1 MMFRFLTEYAHARA
15 PRLLRAG
22 GDNSP
27 SGGDD
32 RGNKMP
38 FGDGDPG
45 GPDGSPRSNL
55 IYLIV
60 GAVLIGYVIF
70 TMLNQGAPQGQATE
84 IPTSQLIAAIKE
96 NRVDELTYTVM
107 VGEVE
112 GTYWPDAE
120 SRGDESK
127 LERFVSNYVGTDSLD
142 ELMAAHPSITYRIDT
157 SDPNMWSNILIQ
169 VVPTILLV
177 VLMFYFMRQMM
188 GANNKAMQ
196 FGKTNAKTN
205 EATRPKVKF
214 KDVAGIDSEKQ
225 ELMEIVD
232 FLKDGKKFRDVGARV
247 PRGILLS
254 GEPGTGKTLLA
265 RAIAGEANVPFFAA
279 SGSDFS
285 GIIVGLGV
293 AKIKEIFEMA
303 KRNAP
308 CILFIDEIDAI
319 GQRRSTHS
327 YNDQDREQ
335 TLNQLLIEMDGFS
348 NDTGIIVIGATNR
361 ADMLDPAL
369 LRPGR
374 FDRQVYIELPDL
386 SGRREILD
394 LYAKKLKV
402 GSDVNLQDLARGTTG
417 FSGADLENLLN
428 EAALHAV
435 RNGRAEIAQPDVEEA
450 RDKILMGPRK
460 VRKMRPE
467 DIKLTAYHEAGHA
480 FVSIMYADITD
491 PIHKATIIPRGRAL
505 GMVQHLPI
513 DDKVSMTIAEVRAN
527 LAIALAGRAA
537 EEIFF
542 GADKITT
549 GAESDIAM
557 ATRLA
562 RYSITTAG
570 LSPKLGLAA
579 INQVNSFGTRSAL
592 ENASEKTAELVDAEV
607 RAWLDSAHADATK
620 LLSKNKE
627 TVRKLAEELLA
638 RETLT
643 GDEIKEIVSGKK
655 SKKTAKATTKKTQKN
670 ATK

>member
-1 MMFRFLTEYAHARA
+1 MENQNQQLQKKNQKNKFARRGDGTTWVLVIFAALFVGMIVRSFVMGPTPQMLPNGQPAPKPVELTFSDV
-15 PRLLRAG
+15 LRRSSEIKTM
-22 GDNSP
+22 DI
-27 SGGDD
+27 
-32 RGNKMP
+32 RGNDAS
-38 FGDGDPG
+38 GTLTDGTP
-45 GPDGSPRSNL
+45 
-55 IYLIV
+55 Y
-60 GAVLIGYVIF
+60 
-70 TMLNQGAPQGQATE
+70 TAT
-84 IPTSQLIAAIKE
+84 
-96 NRVDELTYTVM
+96 
-107 VGEVE
+107 
-112 GTYWPDAE
+112 
-120 SRGDESK
+120 
-127 LERFVSNYVGTDSLD
+127 
-142 ELMAAHPSITYRIDT
+142 ITYDPELLSQIAENGATISIDT
-157 SDPNMWSNILIQ
+157 SKTWVDYLGTWVPILMGLFFIWWIFRGFKGAAGGLGRSLTQSN
-169 VVPTILLV
+169 PTKITT
-177 VLMFYFMRQMM
+177 
-188 GANNKAMQ
+188 
-196 FGKTNAKTN
+196 GKTKT
-205 EATRPKVKF
+205 TF

-335 TLNQLLIEMDGFS
+335 TLNQLLIEMDGFA

-394 LYAKKLKV
+394 LYAKKVKV
-402 GSDVNLQDLARGTTG
+402 SSDVNLQDLARGTTG

-435 RNGRAEIAQPDVEEA
+435 RNGRVEISQVDVEEA

-513 DDKVSMTIAEVRAN
+513 DDKVSMTVAEVRAN

-570 LSPKLGLAA
+570 LSPKIGLAA
-579 INQVNSFGTRSAL
+579 INQVNTFGTRSAL

-643 GDEIKEIVSGKK
+643 GDEIKEIVSGKAG
-655 SKKTAKATTKKTQKN
+655 KKTAKTTTKKTQKN

>member
-1 MMFRFLTEYAHARA
+1 MENQNQNLKNQNKKNKIFKRGDGGNVFLIVFVALFVAMIARSFIGGGVTNQFLPGGAPVPQPVELTFSDVLRRA
-15 PRLLRAG
+15 PEIKTM
-22 GDNSP
+22 DI
-27 SGGDD
+27 
-32 RGNKMP
+32 RGNDAS
-38 FGDGDPG
+38 GTLTDGTP
-45 GPDGSPRSNL
+45 
-55 IYLIV
+55 Y
-60 GAVLIGYVIF
+60 
-70 TMLNQGAPQGQATE
+70 TAT
-84 IPTSQLIAAIKE
+84 
-96 NRVDELTYTVM
+96 
-107 VGEVE
+107 
-112 GTYWPDAE
+112 
-120 SRGDESK
+120 
-127 LERFVSNYVGTDSLD
+127 
-142 ELMAAHPSITYRIDT
+142 ITYDPELLTQIAENGATISIDT
-157 SDPNMWSNILIQ
+157 SKTWVDYLGTWVPILMGLFFIWWIFRGFRGGAGGISRSLAQ
-169 VVPTILLV
+169 QNPTKITT
-177 VLMFYFMRQMM
+177 
-188 GANNKAMQ
+188 
-196 FGKTNAKTN
+196 GKPKT
-205 EATRPKVKF
+205 TF

-232 FLKDGKKFRDVGARV
+232 FLRDGKKFRDVGARI

-293 AKIKEIFEMA
+293 AKIKEIFDMA

-319 GQRRSTHS
+319 GQRRSTSS

-335 TLNQLLIEMDGFS
+335 TLNQLLIEMDGFA

-361 ADMLDPAL
+361 VDMLDPAL

-386 SGRREILD
+386 AGRREILD
-394 LYAKKLKV
+394 LYAKKVKV
-402 GSDVNLQDLARGTTG
+402 ADDVNLQDLARGTTG

-435 RNGRAEIAQPDVEEA
+435 RNNRQEITSIDVEEA

-537 EEIFF
+537 EEVFF
-542 GADKITT
+542 GTDKITT

-570 LSPKLGLAA
+570 LSSKIGLAA
-579 INQVNSFGTRSAL
+579 INQVNTFGTRSAL
-592 ENASEKTAELVDAEV
+592 ENASEKTAEMVDAEV

-620 LLSKNKE
+620 LLAKNKD

-643 GDEIKEIVSGKK
+643 GDEIKAIVTGSGAAKKSGKK
-655 SKKTAKATTKKTQKN
+655 AATKKVKQN

>member
-1 MMFRFLTEYAHARA
+1 MENQNLKNQKKKTNFFR
-15 PRLLRAG
+15 G
-22 GDNSP
+22 GDNGNIFLIVFALLFVFMIGRAFV
-27 SGGDD
+27 GGGVAPQMFNGGQQVQQPVELTFSDVLRRAPEID
-32 RGNKMP
+32 NMKIRGNDATGTLK
-38 FGDGDPG
+38 DGTP
-45 GPDGSPRSNL
+45 
-55 IYLIV
+55 Y
-60 GAVLIGYVIF
+60 
-70 TMLNQGAPQGQATE
+70 TAT
-84 IPTSQLIAAIKE
+84 
-96 NRVDELTYTVM
+96 
-107 VGEVE
+107 
-112 GTYWPDAE
+112 
-120 SRGDESK
+120 
-127 LERFVSNYVGTDSLD
+127 
-142 ELMAAHPSITYRIDT
+142 ITYDPELLSQIAENGATISIDT
-157 SDPNMWSNILIQ
+157 SKSWVDYLGTWVPILMGLFFIWW
-169 VVPTILLV
+169 I
-177 VLMFYFMRQMM
+177 FRGFKM
-188 GANNKAMQ
+188 GAGGLSRSLAQQNPTKITT
-196 FGKTNAKTN
+196 GKTKT
-205 EATRPKVKF
+205 TF

-293 AKIKEIFEMA
+293 AKIKEIFDMA

-335 TLNQLLIEMDGFS
+335 TLNQLLIEMDGFA

-394 LYAKKLKV
+394 LYAKKVKV
-402 GSDVNLQDLARGTTG
+402 SDDVNLQDLARGTTG

-435 RNGRAEIAQPDVEEA
+435 RNGRKEISQVDVEEA

-460 VRKMRPE
+460 IRKMRPE

-527 LAIALAGRAA
+527 LAISLAGRSA
-537 EEIFF
+537 EEVFF

-592 ENASEKTAELVDAEV
+592 ENASEKTAQMVDEEV
-607 RAWLDSAHADATK
+607 RAWLDAAHADATK

-643 GDEIKEIVSGKK
+643 GEEIKQIVLGNKSVKK
-655 SKKTAKATTKKTQKN
+655 ATAKKVKKDAGK
-670 ATK
+670 

>member
-1 MMFRFLTEYAHARA
+1 MENQNLKNQKKKTNFFR
-15 PRLLRAG
+15 G
-22 GDNSP
+22 GDNGNIFLIVFALLFVFMIGRAFV
-27 SGGDD
+27 GGGVAPQMFNGGQQVQQPIELTFSDVLRRAPEIDD
-32 RGNKMP
+32 MKIRGNDATGTLK
-38 FGDGDPG
+38 DGTP
-45 GPDGSPRSNL
+45 
-55 IYLIV
+55 Y
-60 GAVLIGYVIF
+60 
-70 TMLNQGAPQGQATE
+70 TAT
-84 IPTSQLIAAIKE
+84 
-96 NRVDELTYTVM
+96 
-107 VGEVE
+107 
-112 GTYWPDAE
+112 
-120 SRGDESK
+120 
-127 LERFVSNYVGTDSLD
+127 
-142 ELMAAHPSITYRIDT
+142 ITYDPELLSQIAENGATISIDT
-157 SDPNMWSNILIQ
+157 SKSWVDYLGTWVPILMGLFFIWW
-169 VVPTILLV
+169 I
-177 VLMFYFMRQMM
+177 FRGFKM
-188 GANNKAMQ
+188 GAGGLSRSLAQQNPTKITT
-196 FGKTNAKTN
+196 GKTKT
-205 EATRPKVKF
+205 TF

-293 AKIKEIFEMA
+293 AKIKEIFDMA

-335 TLNQLLIEMDGFS
+335 TLNQLLIEMDGFA

-394 LYAKKLKV
+394 LYAKKVKV
-402 GSDVNLQDLARGTTG
+402 SDDVNLQDLARGTTG

-435 RNGRAEIAQPDVEEA
+435 RNGRKEISQVDVEEA

-460 VRKMRPE
+460 IRKMRPE

-527 LAIALAGRAA
+527 LAISLAGRSA
-537 EEIFF
+537 EEVFF

-592 ENASEKTAELVDAEV
+592 ENASEKTAQMVDEEV
-607 RAWLDSAHADATK
+607 RAWLDAAHADATK

-643 GDEIKEIVSGKK
+643 GEEIKQIVLGNKSVKK
-655 SKKTAKATTKKTQKN
+655 ATAKKVKKDAGK
-670 ATK
+670 

>member
-1 MMFRFLTEYAHARA
+1 MENQNQNLKNQNKKNKIFKRGDGGNIFLIVFVALFVAMIARSFIGGGVTNQFLPGGAPVPQPVELTFSDVLRRA
-15 PRLLRAG
+15 PEIKTM
-22 GDNSP
+22 DI
-27 SGGDD
+27 
-32 RGNKMP
+32 RGNDAS
-38 FGDGDPG
+38 GTLTDGTP
-45 GPDGSPRSNL
+45 
-55 IYLIV
+55 Y
-60 GAVLIGYVIF
+60 
-70 TMLNQGAPQGQATE
+70 TAT
-84 IPTSQLIAAIKE
+84 
-96 NRVDELTYTVM
+96 
-107 VGEVE
+107 
-112 GTYWPDAE
+112 
-120 SRGDESK
+120 
-127 LERFVSNYVGTDSLD
+127 
-142 ELMAAHPSITYRIDT
+142 ITYDPELLTQIAENGATISIDT
-157 SDPNMWSNILIQ
+157 SKTWVDYLGTWVPILMGLFFIWWIFRGFRGGAGGISRSLAQ
-169 VVPTILLV
+169 QNPTKITT
-177 VLMFYFMRQMM
+177 
-188 GANNKAMQ
+188 
-196 FGKTNAKTN
+196 GKPKT
-205 EATRPKVKF
+205 TF

-232 FLKDGKKFRDVGARV
+232 FLRDGKKFRDVGARI

-293 AKIKEIFEMA
+293 AKIKEIFDMA

-319 GQRRSTHS
+319 GQRRSTSS

-335 TLNQLLIEMDGFS
+335 TLNQLLIEMDGFA

-361 ADMLDPAL
+361 VDMLDPAL

-386 SGRREILD
+386 AGRREILD
-394 LYAKKLKV
+394 LYAKKVKV
-402 GSDVNLQDLARGTTG
+402 ADDVNLQDLARGTTG

-435 RNGRAEIAQPDVEEA
+435 RNNRQEITSIDVEEA

-537 EEIFF
+537 EEVFF
-542 GADKITT
+542 GTDKITT

-570 LSPKLGLAA
+570 LSSKIGLAA
-579 INQVNSFGTRSAL
+579 INQVNTFGTRSAL
-592 ENASEKTAELVDAEV
+592 ENASEKTAEMVDAEV

-620 LLSKNKE
+620 LLAKNKD

-643 GDEIKEIVSGKK
+643 GDEIKAIVTGSGTAKKSGK
-655 SKKTAKATTKKTQKN
+655 KATTKKVKQN

>member
-1 MMFRFLTEYAHARA
+1 MEKQNQQLKSNRNSKKFRIN
-15 PRLLRAG
+15 AG
-22 GDNSP
+22 GGNLFLIIFAALFVAMIVRSFM
-27 SGGDD
+27 GGTAPQMLANGQPAPQPVELTFSDVLHRASEIKTMD
-32 RGNKMP
+32 VRGNDAT
-38 FGDGDPG
+38 GTLTDGTP
-45 GPDGSPRSNL
+45 
-55 IYLIV
+55 Y
-60 GAVLIGYVIF
+60 
-70 TMLNQGAPQGQATE
+70 TAT
-84 IPTSQLIAAIKE
+84 
-96 NRVDELTYTVM
+96 
-107 VGEVE
+107 
-112 GTYWPDAE
+112 
-120 SRGDESK
+120 
-127 LERFVSNYVGTDSLD
+127 
-142 ELMAAHPSITYRIDT
+142 ITYDPELLSKIAENGATISIDT
-157 SDPNMWSNILIQ
+157 SKTWVDYLGTWVPILMGLFFIWWIFRGFKGAAGGLGRSLTQSN
-169 VVPTILLV
+169 PTKITT
-177 VLMFYFMRQMM
+177 
-188 GANNKAMQ
+188 
-196 FGKTNAKTN
+196 GKTKTTF
-205 EATRPKVKF
+205 E
-214 KDVAGIDSEKQ
+214 DVAGIDSEKQ

-293 AKIKEIFEMA
+293 AKIKEIFELA

-335 TLNQLLIEMDGFS
+335 TLNQLLIEMDGFA

-386 SGRREILD
+386 AGRREILN
-394 LYAKKLKV
+394 LYAKKVKV
-402 GSDVNLQDLARGTTG
+402 GPDVNLQDLARGTTG

-435 RNGRAEIAQPDVEEA
+435 RNGRNEIATVDVEEA

-513 DDKVSMTIAEVRAN
+513 DDKVSMTVAEVRAN
-527 LAIALAGRAA
+527 LAIALAGRSA
-537 EEIFF
+537 EEVFF
-542 GADKITT
+542 GPDKITT

-557 ATRLA
+557 ATHLA

-570 LSPKLGLAA
+570 LSKKIGLAA
-579 INQVNSFGTRSAL
+579 IKQVNTLGARSAL
-592 ENASEKTAELVDAEV
+592 ENASEKTAEMVDDEV
-607 RAWLDSAHADATK
+607 KAWLDAAHADATK

-627 TVRKLAEELLA
+627 KVRKLAEELLA

-643 GDEIKEIVSGKK
+643 GDEIKEIISGK
-655 SKKTAKATTKKTQKN
+655 TTKQKTNKK
-670 ATK
+670 AKKDAGK

>member
-1 MMFRFLTEYAHARA
+1 MEKQNQQLKSNRNSKKFRIN
-15 PRLLRAG
+15 AG
-22 GDNSP
+22 GGNLFLIIFAALFVAMIVRSFM
-27 SGGDD
+27 GGTAPQMLANGQPAPQPVELTFSDVLHRASEIKTMD
-32 RGNKMP
+32 VRGNDAT
-38 FGDGDPG
+38 GTLTDGTP
-45 GPDGSPRSNL
+45 
-55 IYLIV
+55 Y
-60 GAVLIGYVIF
+60 
-70 TMLNQGAPQGQATE
+70 TAT
-84 IPTSQLIAAIKE
+84 
-96 NRVDELTYTVM
+96 
-107 VGEVE
+107 
-112 GTYWPDAE
+112 
-120 SRGDESK
+120 
-127 LERFVSNYVGTDSLD
+127 
-142 ELMAAHPSITYRIDT
+142 ITYDPELLSKIAENGATISIDT
-157 SDPNMWSNILIQ
+157 SKTWVDYLGTWVPILMGLFFIWWIFRGFKGAAGGLGRSLTQSN
-169 VVPTILLV
+169 PTKITT
-177 VLMFYFMRQMM
+177 
-188 GANNKAMQ
+188 
-196 FGKTNAKTN
+196 GKTKT
-205 EATRPKVKF
+205 TF

-293 AKIKEIFEMA
+293 AKIKEIFELA

-335 TLNQLLIEMDGFS
+335 TLNQLLIEMDGFA

-386 SGRREILD
+386 AGRREILN
-394 LYAKKLKV
+394 LYAKKVKV
-402 GSDVNLQDLARGTTG
+402 GPDVNLQDLARGTTG

-435 RNGRAEIAQPDVEEA
+435 RNGRNEIATVDVEEA

-513 DDKVSMTIAEVRAN
+513 DDKVSMTVAEVRAN
-527 LAIALAGRAA
+527 LAIALAGRSA
-537 EEIFF
+537 EEVFF
-542 GADKITT
+542 GPDKITT

-557 ATRLA
+557 ATHLA

-570 LSPKLGLAA
+570 LSKKIGLAA
-579 INQVNSFGTRSAL
+579 IKQVNTLGARSAL
-592 ENASEKTAELVDAEV
+592 ENASEKTAEMVDDEV
-607 RAWLDSAHADATK
+607 KAWLDAAHADATK

-627 TVRKLAEELLA
+627 KVRKLAEELLA

-643 GDEIKEIVSGKK
+643 GDEIKEIISGK
-655 SKKTAKATTKKTQKN
+655 TTKQKIN
-670 ATK
+670 KKAKKDAGK